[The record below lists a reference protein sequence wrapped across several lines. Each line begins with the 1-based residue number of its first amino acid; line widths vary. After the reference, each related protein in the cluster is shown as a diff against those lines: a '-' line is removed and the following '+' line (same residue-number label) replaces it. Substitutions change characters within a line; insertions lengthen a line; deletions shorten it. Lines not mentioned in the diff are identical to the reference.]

1 MKTTM
6 EKYEIINLK
15 LRGWSDSKIQREF
28 SVSRN
33 TVRKY
38 WREYQTKLQKLLE
51 TDPNINVHSLIED
64 IVSKPHYDTSSRGYR
79 KYNEDIDFLL
89 NKILD
94 EENQKKA
101 RLGPNKQ
108 MLTSHQIF
116 ELIKAHG
123 FDIGETTIRNKI
135 NEKRNIQSEAYIKQ
149 EYEYGQRFEYD
160 FGEVKLV
167 IDGKNTKAYLAVLT
181 APASGLRWAYLYHN
195 SKMSVFLDS
204 QVRFFEMLGGCFLEG
219 VYDNMKNVV
228 SKFIGRTE
236 KQLNEQLI
244 KLATYYGFEIN
255 VTNCFSGNEKGTV
268 EAAVKYIRNKVFAIK
283 YEFESFEEAEDY
295 LQSELIKLN
304 KDSLIEEEKK
314 CLTTYRPKYEVAD
327 ILSCHVNKYSFI
339 QIDTNFYSIPDS
351 LVDKYVLVKLYPN
364 SVDVYYKNS
373 QVASHNRISDK
384 NKTCIDIRHYLNT
397 FLRKPGALRNSSA
410 LNSVPKLKDIFNTYF
425 KTNPKEFIRILYEHK
440 DSSIE
445 EIIDYIETNYC
456 LKDKTNDTD
465 NWITL
470 AVQEQLSTI
479 NSMFIT
485 GGNNNVH

>member
-1 MKTTM
+1 M
-6 EKYEIINLK
+6 EKYEIISLK
-15 LRGWSDSKIQREF
+15 LRGWSDSKIKRDF
-28 SVSRN
+28 GVSRN
-33 TVRKY
+33 TTRKY
-38 WREYQTKLQKLLE
+38 WREYQAKLRELLE
-51 TDPNINVHSLIED
+51 NDPNIDVHTIIEE
-64 IVSKPHYDTSSRGYR
+64 IISKPHYDASSRGHR

-89 NKILD
+89 EKILN

-101 RLGPNKQ
+101 RLGANKQ
-108 MLTSHQIF
+108 MLTKHQIY
-116 ELIKAHG
+116 ELIKANG

-135 NEKRNIQSEAYIKQ
+135 NEKRNIQKEAYIKQ
-149 EYEYGQRFEYD
+149 EYKYGQRFEYD

-195 SKMSVFLDS
+195 SKMEVFLDS

-228 SKFIGRTE
+228 TKFIGRNE

-255 VTNCFSGNEKGTV
+255 VTNCYAGFEKGNV
-268 EAAVKYIRNKVFAIK
+268 ESAVKFIRNKVFAIK
-283 YEFESFEEAEDY
+283 YEFESFKAAEDY
-295 LQSELIKLN
+295 LQLELVKLN

-314 CLTTYRPKYEVAD
+314 CLTAYRPKYEVAD
-327 ILSCHVNKYSFI
+327 ILLRHVNKYSFI
-339 QIDTNFYSIPDS
+339 QVDSNFYSVPDS
-351 LVDKYVLVKLYPN
+351 LVDKELLVKLYPN
-364 SVDVYYKNS
+364 SVEVYYKSNKIT
-373 QVASHNRISDK
+373 SHNRIADK

-425 KTNPKEFIRILYEHK
+425 KANPKQFIQILYEHK

-445 EIIDYIETNYC
+445 EIITYIESNYC
-456 LKDKTNDTD
+456 LKNETNNNTND
-465 NWITL
+465 WIAA
-470 AVQEQLSTI
+470 AVQEQLSI
-479 NSMFIT
+479 IANMFIS
-485 GGNNNVH
+485 GGKNNVH